1 MQLPVLPYR
10 LVLSGLLALTIVACG
25 DPDTETVTSGTGPQA
40 AASRDGGIDVA
51 IVTVI
56 PEEYRALLAHMDRI
70 LPAPAASRQTN
81 LFGWT
86 HAELDRPGG
95 RPPLRIVIAL
105 AGEAGTTSGALAV
118 LQTARHWQPEHLLL
132 VGVAGGMPE
141 QTRRGD
147 VVISE
152 AVWGYEYG
160 ALEHAFQPRQ
170 DWLFRPDE
178 ALLRAAAALPA
189 GWQEHIRVPAPEPDV
204 APRTIVGVTASG
216 NKVIELLGSGYMQQV
231 TTAFPGI
238 DSVEMEGVGALAA
251 AELLRELPDAPGV
264 LMLRGISDIP
274 AEPSRFGDK
283 PDREKW
289 KRYAADSV
297 AAFTSAL
304 LRQGLPE
311 RVAQT
316 HTGGGVDILFL
327 SLADEAFA
335 AVATRIGNHSP
346 GASYV
351 EGGLP
356 SDRYGGTYRVA
367 ALRLPDSL
375 DPDAIGVLL
384 ERWQPRYVVVCDLA
398 LGLAPLRPGDAAVA
412 RMVWPFSREGGGVLA
427 HRDDAH
433 RGSRALLAAIQI
445 LPEDWPSTPG
455 DRPQLKLGALAA
467 SPQPLDRDERDT
479 ADAIRGLNG
488 RTIAIDRE
496 SGLVARAVAIRQGQG
511 ASMGLLSIQ
520 GIHKVAGEPG
530 TAPEVAAD
538 TAASL
543 AVYAVRTAWP
553 VAPLNR

>member
-1 MQLPVLPYR
+1 MQLPVLLCR
-10 LVLSGLLALTIVACG
+10 FVLTGLLAFAIVACG
-25 DPDTETVTSGTGPQA
+25 DRDAATVTSGAGPQVA
-40 AASRDGGIDVA
+40 AQQDGVVDVA

-56 PEEYRALLAHMDRI
+56 PEEYRALLTHMDRV
-70 LPAPAASRQTN
+70 LPAPAASRQAN

-86 HAELDRPGG
+86 LAELDRPGG

-118 LQTARHWQPEHLLL
+118 LQTARHWQPGHLLL
-132 VGVAGGMPE
+132 VGIAGGMPE
-141 QTRRGD
+141 RTRRGD

-160 ALEHAFQPRQ
+160 ALERAFQPRQ
-170 DWLFRPDE
+170 DWLFRSDE
-178 ALLRAAAALPA
+178 ALLQAAAALPV
-189 GWQEHIRVPAPEPDV
+189 GWQDNIRAPAPEPGV
-204 APRTIVGVTASG
+204 APRAIVGVTASG

-231 TTAFPGI
+231 STAFPGI
-238 DSVEMEGVGALAA
+238 DSVEMEGAGALAA

-274 AEPSRFGDK
+274 AEPGRFGDK

-297 AAFTSAL
+297 AAFASEF
-304 LRQGLPE
+304 LRQGMPAHVVPT
-311 RVAQT
+311 RAA
-316 HTGGGVDILFL
+316 GGVDILFL
-327 SLADEAFA
+327 SLAEEAFT
-335 AVATRIGNHSP
+335 AVAARIGNHMP
-346 GASYV
+346 GEPYV
-351 EGGLP
+351 EGSLP
-356 SDRYGGTYRVA
+356 SDRYGGAYRVVA
-367 ALRLPDSL
+367 QRLPDTL
-375 DPDAIGVLL
+375 DPDAIGALL

-412 RMVWPFSREGGGVLA
+412 RMVWPFSRAGGQVQA

-445 LPEDWPSTPG
+445 LPEDWSSASG
-455 DRPQLKLGALAA
+455 DRPQVKLGALAA

-496 SGLVARAVAIRQGQG
+496 SARVARAVAIRQGHG
-511 ASMGLLSIQ
+511 VHMGQLSIQ
-520 GIHKVAGEPG
+520 GIHKIAGEPG
-530 TAPEVAAD
+530 TAPEAAAA
-538 TAASL
+538 TAAAL
-543 AVYAVRTAWP
+543 AEYVVRTAWP
-553 VAPLNR
+553 VAPLSR